1 MSPERVIPAPHR
13 NPEVEP
19 FYEAAGEGRFL
30 IRRCTKCS
38 RFHWYP
44 RSCCPFCRGTT
55 EWVEGSGKG
64 KIYSY
69 SVMRRVAAPFVL
81 AYVELAEGPRMMT
94 NLVDCDFDALAIG
107 QDVALVFKAADD
119 GTMVPCF
126 TPVEGRRP

>member
-1 MSPERVIPAPHR
+1 MSSERVIPAPHR
-13 NPEVEP
+13 NPEVAP
-19 FYEAAGEGRFL
+19 FFEAAGEGRFL
-30 IRRCTKCS
+30 IRRCTGCS

-44 RSCCPFCRGTT
+44 RSCCPFCRETT

-69 SVMRRVAAPFVL
+69 SVMRRVNAPFAL

-107 QDVALVFKAADD
+107 QEVALVFKAADD

-126 TPVEGRRP
+126 TPVEGRH